1 MKILV
6 LCLICF
12 FPFSLR
18 ADDLSHRLKNC
29 EIELDMLKNNLQS
42 QEESREKLYKDMEE
56 NISSMKRVMKECESN
71 ASDPKQKLQKTIQGL
86 QSDFTTLKQH
96 TNQLSTKVNEL
107 NTCLLNLKKE
117 VSSQSASLKSIEDA
131 VQLLTKALDPQKE
144 SNSPSISKNGK
155 YKVQSGDTL
164 EKISKKTGVS
174 IKELK
179 EINNL
184 SSSVV
189 RIGQEL
195 QLH

>member
-42 QEESREKLYKDMEE
+42 QEESREKLYKYMEE

-117 VSSQSASLKSIEDA
+117 VSFQSASLKSIEDA

>member
-6 LCLICF
+6 LCLVCF